1 MLKLM
6 NRHSAWS
13 GIFMMKKGIAASGG
27 YAIGN
32 VVIKNS
38 YEFCIIEK
46 EIKSVNSEIERLHR
60 AFNMCRLQINEIK
73 VRAEIN
79 IGTDKAEVFESHLMF
94 LEDPEFAGAIEK
106 EIRDKEINAEK
117 AVKNIMDNYLAI
129 FEAMDDEYMRERA
142 EDIKDVS
149 MRIITNLCGI
159 ISEGLRNLKPNTILV
174 ATDLTPSD
182 TAGLDKKNVVA
193 FLTNIGGRTSHSAI
207 IARSI
212 EIPAVVGLKDVT
224 SYVKNGDTIIVDG
237 EKGMVFLNPNNIL
250 IEEYRRKKEAF
261 EKQKEE
267 LKKLINIR
275 CTTSSGKTIEVA
287 ANIGSTEDVQRV
299 IEAGADGIGLFRTEF
314 LYMNRNNTPSEEEQF
329 EAYSYVLKKMK
340 DKPVIIRT
348 LDVGGDKKLSYLN
361 LQQESNPFL
370 GYRAIR
376 LCLDNKALFKVQIR
390 ALLRAT
396 IYGNLKILFPMI
408 SGIDEVVAARN
419 ILNECKK
426 ELISEGYKV
435 KDVEVGIM
443 VEVPS
448 AAIMAEELAGYVDF
462 LSIGTNDL
470 IQYTLAAD
478 RMNEKI
484 SYLYN
489 PTHPAVLKL
498 IKMTVEGAHKAGK
511 WCGMCGEM
519 AGDEEYIPLLVEYGL
534 DELSMSAPS
543 ILKAKKVI
551 MNL

>member
-1 MLKLM
+1 
-6 NRHSAWS
+6 
-13 GIFMMKKGIAASGG
+13 MMKKGIAASGG

-38 YEFCIIEK
+38 YEFRIIER
-46 EIKSVNSEIERLHR
+46 EIEDVDSEIQRLHR
-60 AFNMCRLQINEIK
+60 AFDMGKKQINEIK
-73 VRAEIN
+73 AKAEEDF
-79 IGTDKAEVFESHLMF
+79 GADKAEVFESHLM
-94 LEDPEFAGAIEK
+94 LLDDPEFAGAIEK
-106 EIRDKEINAEK
+106 EIVNNKINAEK
-117 AVKNIMDNYLAI
+117 AVQNIMDSYVAI

-142 EDIKDVS
+142 DDVKDVS
-149 MRIITNLCGI
+149 KRIIKNLYGI
-159 ISEGLRNLKPNTILV
+159 VSDVLKNLKPNTIIV
-174 ATDLTPSD
+174 AADLTPSD
-182 TAGLDKKNVVA
+182 TAGLDKENVVA

-224 SYVKNGDTIIVDG
+224 SYVKNGDTVIVDG
-237 EKGMVFLNPNNIL
+237 EKGIVFLNPNNML
-250 IEEYRRKKEAF
+250 IEEYRKKREAF
-261 EKQKEE
+261 EKQKQE
-267 LKKLINIR
+267 LKKLINIS
-275 CTTSSGKTIEVA
+275 CTISSGKTIEVA
-287 ANIGSTEDVQRV
+287 ANIGSTEEVARA
-299 IEAGADGIGLFRTEF
+299 IENGADGIGLFRTEF
-314 LYMNRNNTPSEEEQF
+314 LYMNRSNTPTEQEQF
-329 EAYSYVLKKMK
+329 EAYSYVLKKMGN
-340 DKPVIIRT
+340 KPVVIRT

-361 LQQESNPFL
+361 LQEESNPFL

-376 LCLDNKALFKVQIR
+376 LCLDNKNLFKVQIR
-390 ALLRAT
+390 ALLRAS

-408 SGIDEVVAARN
+408 SGIDEVVAAKN

-426 ELISEGYKV
+426 ELTSEGYEV
-435 KDVEVGIM
+435 KDVEIGIM

-448 AAIMAEELAGYVDF
+448 AAILAEELAGYVDF

-478 RMNEKI
+478 RMNEKV

-534 DELSMSAPS
+534 DELSMSIPS

>member
-1 MLKLM
+1 
-6 NRHSAWS
+6 
-13 GIFMMKKGIAASGG
+13 MMKKGIAASGG

-32 VVIKNS
+32 VVIKNG
-38 YEFCIIEK
+38 YEFRDIERK
-46 EIKSVNSEIERLHR
+46 IDDVDREIERLLR
-60 AFNMCRLQINEIK
+60 AFDMGRSQISEIK
-73 VRAEIN
+73 AKAEVN
-79 IGTDKAEVFESHLMF
+79 LGADKAEVFESHLML

-106 EIRDKEINAEK
+106 EIRNSKINAEK
-117 AVKNIMDNYLAI
+117 AVKNIMDSYMAI

-142 EDIKDVS
+142 EDVKDVS
-149 MRIITNLCGI
+149 MRILKNLYGI
-159 ISEGLRNLKPNTILV
+159 VSDTLRNLKPNTILV
-174 ATDLTPSD
+174 ASDLTPSD
-182 TAGLDKKNVVA
+182 TAGLDKENVVA

-212 EIPAVVGLKDVT
+212 EIPAIVGLKDVT
-224 SYVKNGDTIIVDG
+224 SYVKNGDTVIVDG
-237 EKGMVFLNPNNIL
+237 EKGIVFLNPNNIL
-250 IEEYRRKKEAF
+250 IEEYRKKKEAF
-261 EKQKEE
+261 EKQKQE
-267 LKKLINIR
+267 LRKLINIK
-275 CTTSSGKTIEVA
+275 CTTSTGKTMEVA
-287 ANIGSTEDVQRV
+287 ANIGSTEEVARA
-299 IEAGADGIGLFRTEF
+299 IENGADGIGLFRTEF
-314 LYMNRNNTPSEEEQF
+314 LYMNRSNAPTEQEQF
-329 EAYSYVLKKMK
+329 EAYSYVLNKMK

-348 LDVGGDKKLSYLN
+348 LDVGGDKKLPYLN
-361 LQQESNPFL
+361 LQEESNPFL

-376 LCLDNKALFKVQIR
+376 LCLDNKNLFKVQIR
-390 ALLRAT
+390 ALLRAS

-408 SGIDEVVAARN
+408 SGIDEVVAAKN

-426 ELISEGYKV
+426 ELISEGYEV
-435 KDVEVGIM
+435 KDVEIGIM
-443 VEVPS
+443 IEVPS
-448 AAIMAEELAGYVDF
+448 AAILAEELAGYVDF

-534 DELSMSAPS
+534 DELSMSIPS

-551 MNL
+551 MNM

>member
-1 MLKLM
+1 
-6 NRHSAWS
+6 
-13 GIFMMKKGIAASGG
+13 MMKKGIAASGG

-32 VVIKNS
+32 VVIKNG
-38 YEFCIIEK
+38 YEFRDIERK
-46 EIKSVNSEIERLHR
+46 IDDVDREIERLLR
-60 AFNMCRLQINEIK
+60 AFDMGRSQISEIK
-73 VRAEIN
+73 AKAEVN
-79 IGTDKAEVFESHLMF
+79 LGADKAEVFESHLML

-106 EIRDKEINAEK
+106 EIRNSKINAEK
-117 AVKNIMDNYLAI
+117 AVKNIMDSYMAI

-142 EDIKDVS
+142 EDVKDVS
-149 MRIITNLCGI
+149 MRILKNLYGI
-159 ISEGLRNLKPNTILV
+159 VSDTLRNLKPNTILV
-174 ATDLTPSD
+174 ASDLTPSD
-182 TAGLDKKNVVA
+182 TAGLDKENVVA

-212 EIPAVVGLKDVT
+212 EIPAIVGLKDVT
-224 SYVKNGDTIIVDG
+224 SYVKNGDTVIVDG
-237 EKGMVFLNPNNIL
+237 EKGIVFLNPNNIL
-250 IEEYRRKKEAF
+250 IEEYRKKKEAF
-261 EKQKEE
+261 EKQKQE
-267 LKKLINIR
+267 LRKLINIK
-275 CTTSSGKTIEVA
+275 CTTSTGKTMEVA
-287 ANIGSTEDVQRV
+287 ANIGSTEEVARA
-299 IEAGADGIGLFRTEF
+299 IENGADGIGLFRTEF
-314 LYMNRNNTPSEEEQF
+314 LYMNRSNAPTEQEQF
-329 EAYSYVLKKMK
+329 EAYSYVLNKMK

-348 LDVGGDKKLSYLN
+348 LDVGGDKKLPYLN
-361 LQQESNPFL
+361 LQEESNPFL

-376 LCLDNKALFKVQIR
+376 LCLDNKNLFKVQIR
-390 ALLRAT
+390 ALLRAS

-408 SGIDEVVAARN
+408 SGIDEVVAAKN

-426 ELISEGYKV
+426 ELISEGYEV

-448 AAIMAEELAGYVDF
+448 AAILAEELAGYVDF

-519 AGDEEYIPLLVEYGL
+519 AGDDEYIPLLVEYGL
-534 DELSMSAPS
+534 DELSMSIPS

-551 MNL
+551 MNM